1 MIRAVLLFFAQIPLI
16 LIGPLVVACMLP
28 FRKTD
33 ESTRTPY
40 TQYPQHGEWVFTNF
54 PGWWGNPCD
63 GLLGDKRG
71 WWANYCRENYGL
83 PETDWRCMVM
93 WAAFRNPINTWSRLV
108 VGVDVSLCKIAKLWG
123 DDVVQEEPG
132 IYGVQYLIATRE
144 DGKKFPRFY
153 AVLPWFFRPDKA
165 IMIDIGWKIKLSHNN
180 TPPDARINDRMK
192 GNVLTISPWKGL

>member
-1 MIRAVLLFFAQIPLI
+1 MIRAFLLFIIQAPLI
-16 LIGPLVVACMLP
+16 LAGVFIVPIMIP

-33 ESTRTPY
+33 ESTRAPY
-40 TQYPQHGEWVFTNF
+40 TQYPELGEYVFTNY

-63 GLLGDKRG
+63 GLIGDKRG
-71 WWANYCRENYGL
+71 EFAKWCVDHGIKPGGFLAMYIWTA
-83 PETDWRCMVM
+83 V
-93 WAAFRNPINTWSRLV
+93 RNPINTWSRLV

-123 DDVVQEEPG
+123 DDVVQEKPG

-192 GNVLTISPWKGL
+192 GDVLTISPWKGL